1 MLEIMVDMENE
12 IWKSISGYEGM
23 YEVSD
28 LGNLRSLERQVNHPR
43 KVSCTRKPRP
53 CQLVTIKG
61 GYYQVRL
68 HKNGVERRFLIH
80 RLVMYSFRGVKLLH
94 VDHINGIR
102 TDNRL
107 LNLRYCTL
115 RENNVWHAEKNR
127 IGKSSKYIGVSLIKE
142 TGKWEA
148 KIQINKKTI
157 HLGKFNNEYDA
168 HVSYQEALN
177 KNNDNGRIY
186 EKIIIPN

>member
-1 MLEIMVDMENE
+1 MENE

-107 LNLRYCTL
+107 LNLRYCTMRKL
-115 RENNVWHAEKNR
+115 SD
-127 IGKSSKYIGVSLIKE
+127 ISGVLQALVILSMMLESLI
-142 TGKWEA
+142 
-148 KIQINKKTI
+148 
-157 HLGKFNNEYDA
+157 EYL
-168 HVSYQEALN
+168 SGQGM
-177 KNNDNGRIY
+177 K
-186 EKIIIPN
+186 